1 VRAFLAAVTLVLL
14 LLVGLFS
21 WSLVHRT
28 RSAGGAGSARDAAA
42 RPQTGPVAAVPAAKE
57 PVPPVASP
65 SPDVPVL
72 AADLARLRARGL
84 LVPVQGL
91 EPRQLRDTFEDARTG
106 HLHEALDLVAPRG
119 TPVLAADDGVV
130 RKLFTSRYGGL
141 TVYQFDPSE
150 TYCYYYAHL
159 DRYAEGLAEGR
170 LVRRGERI
178 GYVGTTGNAPPQT
191 PHLHFAIFKLGP
203 ERRWWEGVAIN
214 PFPVWAGG
222 HAS

>member
-1 VRAFLAAVTLVLL
+1 VRAFFAAVTLVLL
-14 LLVGLFS
+14 LLLGLFS

-28 RSAGGAGSARDAAA
+28 RAATPTSEPQAAA
-42 RPQTGPVAAVPAAKE
+42 RPQSGPVAPAPAAKE
-57 PVPPVASP
+57 SVPAPVASP

-72 AADLARLRARGL
+72 ADDLARLRARGL
-84 LVPVQGL
+84 LVPVDGFAA
-91 EPRQLRDTFEDARTG
+91 RQLQDSFRDARTG
-106 HLHEALDLVAPRG
+106 HVHEALDIVAPRG

-170 LVRRGERI
+170 VVRRGERI

-203 ERRWWEGVAIN
+203 EKRWWEGVAIN
-214 PFPVWAGG
+214 PFPVWGDG
-222 HAS
+222 HTS

>member
-1 VRAFLAAVTLVLL
+1 VRAFLAGVALVVLL
-14 LLVGLFS
+14 LAGLFS

-28 RSAGGAGSARDAAA
+28 RSEAMAPDADRGA
-42 RPQTGPVAAVPAAKE
+42 RPQTGPVAARPAARE

-72 AADLARLRARGL
+72 ADDLARLRARGL
-84 LVPVQGL
+84 LVPVEGL
-91 EPRQLRDTFEDARTG
+91 EPRQLRDTFQDARTG
-106 HLHEALDLVAPRG
+106 HLHEAMDIVAPRG
-119 TPVLAADDGVV
+119 TPVLAVDDGAV

-159 DRYAEGLAEGR
+159 DRYADGLAEGR

-178 GYVGTTGNAPPQT
+178 GYVGTTGNAPLQT
-191 PHLHFAIFKLGP
+191 PHLHFTIFKLGP
-203 ERRWWEGVAIN
+203 EKRWWEGVAIN
-214 PFPVWAGG
+214 PFPVWADE